1 MRCPPLGGRGP
12 TGAEAGGREGFLE
25 KLSQNEPYGQWVVAW
40 QKNQAPGEAREGRGQ
55 GRGAGAVLGSLARL
69 GSGGGPNQTHAL
81 VRPL

>member
-40 QKNQAPGEAREGRGQ
+40 QKNQAPGKLGRAGGRGGGLELYWGALQ
-55 GRGAGAVLGSLARL
+55 GFEV
-69 GSGGGPNQTHAL
+69 GGDLTRRML
-81 VRPL
+81 W